1 MIRVPARVALAAVCA
16 ACALGASPAAAA
28 EPAVVPAVDLDRYQ
42 GTWHEWA
49 RFPHFFQRE
58 CVGGVTAE
66 YSPAP
71 DGSIAVLNRC
81 RRADGSLIE
90 ARGRARV
97 ADPATRAKLEVSF
110 LPAWLDWLPVGRGD
124 YWIIALAPDYSTA
137 VVGDRARE
145 YLWILSRS
153 PEIDEPRYLALVQR
167 AAEQGYPVERLQ
179 STPR

>member
-1 MIRVPARVALAAVCA
+1 MIRILGHIALAA
-16 ACALGASPAAAA
+16 ACAVCGLAVSRAAAA

-49 RFPHFFQRE
+49 RFPHFFQRD
-58 CVGGVTAE
+58 CAGGVTAA
-66 YSPAP
+66 YLPVP

-81 RRADGSLIE
+81 RRADGSFIE

-124 YWIIALAPDYSTA
+124 YWIIALAPDYSAA

-153 PEIDEPRYLALVQR
+153 AEIDETRYLALVQR
-167 AAEQGYPVERLQ
+167 AAEQGYPIERLQ
-179 STPR
+179 RTPR